1 MQRSIPLEYNDSQKY
16 IRTCY
21 GPLIE
26 QWQMDFAQSQD
37 ARPTQVK
44 LDARPSGQPL
54 QQQYTRIDF
63 DENHVAEE
71 LGGAYGY
78 LKKSTMDTTGAQD
91 DNVFDGGGSVP
102 EQLVG
107 SDPFKEEM
115 KCIRPVWMD
124 GISAHIYGW
133 TVLTVIPL
141 FHVDPTMQLQCSFN
155 IKAFY
160 VDLFSQW
167 GLFKKQ
173 QSPVDKAIH
182 PDDLTSSWNGFV
194 IAFKRSPS
202 NWIEMSFNTAR
213 KKFIKSTM
221 LGHVMDPRTPSDPK
235 LPSELDA
242 AIQRLKE
249 HLVKKRLSKIEEES
263 EETKEEAI
271 LNPTYEEQLLNEIAR
286 LRGQLDVS
294 VKRKNQIVLLSGITV

>member
-1 MQRSIPLEYNDSQKY
+1 MQRSVPLEYNDSQKY

-37 ARPTQVK
+37 ARSTQVK

-54 QQQYTRIDF
+54 HQQYTRIDF

-71 LGGAYGY
+71 LGGAYGF
-78 LKKSTMDTTGAQD
+78 LKKSTMDTAGAQD

-115 KCIRPVWMD
+115 KYIRPVWMD

-133 TVLTVIPL
+133 TLK
-141 FHVDPTMQLQCSFN
+141 CSFN

-202 NWIEMSFNTAR
+202 NWIEMSLNTAR

-221 LGHVMDPRTPSDPK
+221 LGHVMDVHQCSMASGLSCGCFLNSSVSFATPAMP
-235 LPSELDA
+235 
-242 AIQRLKE
+242 
-249 HLVKKRLSKIEEES
+249 V
-263 EETKEEAI
+263 
-271 LNPTYEEQLLNEIAR
+271 
-286 LRGQLDVS
+286 
-294 VKRKNQIVLLSGITV
+294 